1 MASRGRRDASQ
12 DNCTILVRLSKCWAS
27 PHKTQQTERAIQTQS
42 NCRPLFE
49 RRKKQHTLT
58 TRISHD
64 GPTGNATGKQLT
76 HETSGNPFLYYI
88 LSLFLSLW
96 VRTLFYLGES
106 PPGKTHTHGTGG
118 VGWADRE
125 LSTASRVLNLYI
137 WRQQKSQSVRNFQRG
152 ESTRRATWKKTTAPN
167 STPNNSSLNSKTDRL
182 VAFAISHFGR

>member
-49 RRKKQHTLT
+49 RRKKTKQHTLT

-88 LSLFLSLW
+88 LSLFLSRFGY
-96 VRTLFYLGES
+96 VRCFIWES
-106 PPGKTHTHGTGG
+106 RLRERHTRHRWSG
-118 VGWADRE
+118 VGGPRALDGQP
-125 LSTASRVLNLYI
+125 STKLIHLTSTKVTICAKFSTGR
-137 WRQQKSQSVRNFQRG
+137 KHE
-152 ESTRRATWKKTTAPN
+152 ESDLEKDNGAKFYAE
-167 STPNNSSLNSKTDRL
+167 
-182 VAFAISHFGR
+182 

>member
-49 RRKKQHTLT
+49 RRKKTKQHTLT

-88 LSLFLSLW
+88 LSFSRFGY
-96 VRTLFYLGES
+96 VRCFIWES
-106 PPGKTHTHGTGG
+106 RLRERHTHGTGG